1 MNSFQHV
8 WSQVSC
14 SAELNL
20 PREQVLRAQGLL
32 NEKCRGRVWRH
43 SPLSCAVTR
52 SPESCA
58 TRDTV
63 RQEVN
68 PRRRNLTRNPPRI
81 PFPREAVS
89 CRLHVSALSPSTASP
104 PPPKLSSLH
113 PGLCQTK
120 ASPNFSRTIF
130 LPPQPRRPW
139 RVPNPSK
146 NLFTQNIFS
155 FTTIDHPPSK
165 GQTHSGPGGPTL
177 IPALACW
184 SGLHASQIL
193 STAKR
198 ATTKL
203 ILSGKK
209 TPPCPFER
217 KSTQRSLTSARA
229 HDGAPNV
236 K

>member
-104 PPPKLSSLH
+104 PPPLNSPHS
-113 PGLCQTK
+113 TR
-120 ASPNFSRTIF
+120 ASVR
-130 LPPQPRRPW
+130 PRRPQTFPELSSFH
-139 RVPNPSK
+139 PNLVDHGGSPTPRKISSLK
-146 NLFTQNIFS
+146 IFS
-155 FTTIDHPPSK
+155 PLQQLIILPARVRPILDLVAPP
-165 GQTHSGPGGPTL
+165 
-177 IPALACW
+177 
-184 SGLHASQIL
+184 
-193 STAKR
+193 
-198 ATTKL
+198 
-203 ILSGKK
+203 
-209 TPPCPFER
+209 
-217 KSTQRSLTSARA
+217 
-229 HDGAPNV
+229 
-236 K
+236 